1 MSSGRK
7 YSFSDALFS
16 STFIHNPVLIQAA
29 GLCAIVAVATTLKT
43 AVLLAAAFFP
53 VLIITQVFACLALKK
68 VPRWIRVAIYLLIG
82 TAIIAGIIYAIDTF
96 MPEISL
102 GAGIYLALTAAN
114 SIIALH
120 CEKLAVKTDLRH
132 AFFDSVATA
141 LGYAAVII
149 PVGALREMIGS
160 STIWGANIKVPMT
173 YPAILMPFGGFLVLA
188 FFAAALKALINKRFP
203 EHSAE
208 TEMKIKKTSVIV
220 SKKNLPENLAPAKA
234 EEAPAEEEKET
245 AEAEETVETEETAEA
260 EETVE
265 TEETVEVEET
275 VETEDLKEDD
285 LAHLEPLDGEGKFD
299 LSDIFAKDDEDED
312 DKDYGSAFN
321 RLFDEAKDFD
331 SDEKKEGD
339 K

>member
-160 STIWGANIKVPMT
+160 STIWGANIKVPT
-173 YPAILMPFGGFLVLA
+173 TFPAILMPFGGFLFLA

-208 TEMKIKKTSVIV
+208 TEMKIKKTSIIV
-220 SKKNLPENLAPAKA
+220 SKKNLPENLAPA
-234 EEAPAEEEKET
+234 EEEKET
-245 AEAEETVETEETAEA
+245 AEAQETVEA
-260 EETVE
+260 
-265 TEETVEVEET
+265 EETVEVEET
-275 VETEDLKEDD
+275 VEAEDPKEDD
-285 LAHLEPLDGEGKFD
+285 LAHFEPLDGKGKFD

-312 DKDYGSAFN
+312 DKDYGSVFN

>member
-120 CEKLAVKTDLRH
+120 CEKLAVKTDLHH

-173 YPAILMPFGGFLVLA
+173 YPAILMPFGGFLFLA

-220 SKKNLPENLAPAKA
+220 SKKNLPENLAPA
-234 EEAPAEEEKET
+234 EEEK
-245 AEAEETVETEETAEA
+245 ETAEA

-275 VETEDLKEDD
+275 VEAEDPKEDD
-285 LAHLEPLDGEGKFD
+285 LAHFEPLDGKGKFD

-312 DKDYGSAFN
+312 DKDYGSVFN

>member
-149 PVGALREMIGS
+149 PIGALREMIGS

-208 TEMKIKKTSVIV
+208 TEMKMKKTSVIV
-220 SKKNLPENLAPAKA
+220 SKKNLPENLAPA
-234 EEAPAEEEKET
+234 EEEK
-245 AEAEETVETEETAEA
+245 ETAEA

-275 VETEDLKEDD
+275 VEAEDPKEDD
-285 LAHLEPLDGEGKFD
+285 LAHFEPLDGEGKFD

>member
-53 VLIITQVFACLALKK
+53 VLIITQVFACLALKR

-114 SIIALH
+114 STIALH

-220 SKKNLPENLAPAKA
+220 SKKNLPENLAPA
-234 EEAPAEEEKET
+234 EEEK
-245 AEAEETVETEETAEA
+245 ETAEA

-275 VETEDLKEDD
+275 VEAEDPKDDD
-285 LAHLEPLDGEGKFD
+285 LAHFEPLDGEGKFD

-312 DKDYGSAFN
+312 DKDYGSVFN

>member
-53 VLIITQVFACLALKK
+53 VLIITQVFACLALKR

-160 STIWGANIKVPMT
+160 STIWGANIKIPMT

-220 SKKNLPENLAPAKA
+220 SKKNLPENLAPA
-234 EEAPAEEEKET
+234 EEEKET
-245 AEAEETVETEETAEA
+245 AEAK
-260 EETVE
+260 ETVE

-275 VETEDLKEDD
+275 VEAEDPKEDD
-285 LAHLEPLDGEGKFD
+285 LAHFEPLDGEGKFD

>member
-173 YPAILMPFGGFLVLA
+173 FPAILMPFGGFLFLA

-203 EHSAE
+203 EHSAD

-220 SKKNLPENLAPAKA
+220 SKKNLPENLAPA
-234 EEAPAEEEKET
+234 EEEKET
-245 AEAEETVETEETAEA
+245 AEAEEPVEA
-260 EETVE
+260 
-265 TEETVEVEET
+265 EETVEVEET
-275 VETEDLKEDD
+275 VEAEDPEEDD
-285 LAHLEPLDGEGKFD
+285 LAHFEPLDGKGKFD

-312 DKDYGSAFN
+312 DKDYGSVFN

>member
-53 VLIITQVFACLALKK
+53 VLIITQVFACLALKR

-149 PVGALREMIGS
+149 PIGALREMIGS

-173 YPAILMPFGGFLVLA
+173 FPAILMPFGGFLFLA

-220 SKKNLPENLAPAKA
+220 SKKNLPENLAPA
-234 EEAPAEEEKET
+234 EEEKET
-245 AEAEETVETEETAEA
+245 AEAEETVE
-260 EETVE
+260 
-265 TEETVEVEET
+265 VEET
-275 VETEDLKEDD
+275 VEAEDPKEDD
-285 LAHLEPLDGEGKFD
+285 LAHFEPLDGKGKFD

-312 DKDYGSAFN
+312 DKDYGSVVT

>member
-53 VLIITQVFACLALKK
+53 VLIITQVFACLALKR
-68 VPRWIRVAIYLLIG
+68 VPRWIRIAIYLLIG

-208 TEMKIKKTSVIV
+208 TEMEIKKTSVIV
-220 SKKNLPENLAPAKA
+220 SKKNLPENLAPA
-234 EEAPAEEEKET
+234 EEEK
-245 AEAEETVETEETAEA
+245 ETAEA

-275 VETEDLKEDD
+275 VEAEDPKEDD
-285 LAHLEPLDGEGKFD
+285 LAHFEPLDGKGKFD

-312 DKDYGSAFN
+312 DKDYGSVFN

>member
-53 VLIITQVFACLALKK
+53 VLIITQVFACLALKR
-68 VPRWIRVAIYLLIG
+68 VPRGIRVAIYLLIG

-149 PVGALREMIGS
+149 PIGALREMIGS
-160 STIWGANIKVPMT
+160 STIWGANIKVPMAF
-173 YPAILMPFGGFLVLA
+173 PAILMPFGGFLFLA

-220 SKKNLPENLAPAKA
+220 SKKNLPENLAPA
-234 EEAPAEEEKET
+234 EEEKET
-245 AEAEETVETEETAEA
+245 AEAEETVEAEETAEA

-265 TEETVEVEET
+265 VEET
-275 VETEDLKEDD
+275 IEAEDPKEDD
-285 LAHLEPLDGEGKFD
+285 LAHFEPLDGKGKFD
-299 LSDIFAKDDEDED
+299 LSDIFAKDDEDKD
-312 DKDYGSAFN
+312 DKDYGSVFN

>member
-120 CEKLAVKTDLRH
+120 CVKLAVKTDLRH

-220 SKKNLPENLAPAKA
+220 SKKNLPENLAPA
-234 EEAPAEEEKET
+234 EEEKET
-245 AEAEETVETEETAEA
+245 AEAEDTVEA
-260 EETVE
+260 
-265 TEETVEVEET
+265 EETVEVEET
-275 VETEDLKEDD
+275 VEAEVPKEDD
-285 LAHLEPLDGEGKFD
+285 LAHFEPLDGEGKFD

>member
-53 VLIITQVFACLALKK
+53 VLIITQVFACLALKR

-149 PVGALREMIGS
+149 PVGALREIIGS

-220 SKKNLPENLAPAKA
+220 SKKNLPENLAPA
-234 EEAPAEEEKET
+234 EEEK
-245 AEAEETVETEETAEA
+245 ETAEA

-275 VETEDLKEDD
+275 VEAEDPKEDD
-285 LAHLEPLDGEGKFD
+285 LAHFEPLDGKGKFD
-299 LSDIFAKDDEDED
+299 LSDIFAKNDEDED
-312 DKDYGSAFN
+312 DKDYGSVFN

>member
-173 YPAILMPFGGFLVLA
+173 YPAILMPFGGFLFLA

-220 SKKNLPENLAPAKA
+220 SKKNLPENLAPA
-234 EEAPAEEEKET
+234 EEEK
-245 AEAEETVETEETAEA
+245 ETAEA

-275 VETEDLKEDD
+275 VEAEDPKEDD
-285 LAHLEPLDGEGKFD
+285 LAHFEPLDGEGKFD

>member
-220 SKKNLPENLAPAKA
+220 SKKNLPENLAS
-234 EEAPAEEEKET
+234 AEEEK
-245 AEAEETVETEETAEA
+245 ETAEA

-275 VETEDLKEDD
+275 VEAEDPKEDD
-285 LAHLEPLDGEGKFD
+285 LAHFEPLDGEGKFD
-299 LSDIFAKDDEDED
+299 LSDIFAKEDEDED

>member
-173 YPAILMPFGGFLVLA
+173 FPAILMPFGGFLFLA

-220 SKKNLPENLAPAKA
+220 SKKNLPEDL
-234 EEAPAEEEKET
+234 APAEEEK
-245 AEAEETVETEETAEA
+245 ETAEA

-275 VETEDLKEDD
+275 VEAEDPKEDD
-285 LAHLEPLDGEGKFD
+285 LAHFEPLDGKGKFD

-312 DKDYGSAFN
+312 DKDYGSVFN

>member
-53 VLIITQVFACLALKK
+53 VLIITQVFACLALKR

-160 STIWGANIKVPMT
+160 STIWGANIKIPMT

-220 SKKNLPENLAPAKA
+220 SKKNLPENLAPA
-234 EEAPAEEEKET
+234 EEEKET
-245 AEAEETVETEETAEA
+245 AEAEEA
-260 EETVE
+260 VE

-275 VETEDLKEDD
+275 VEAEDPKEDD
-285 LAHLEPLDGEGKFD
+285 LAHFEPLDGKGKFD

>member
-53 VLIITQVFACLALKK
+53 VLIITQVFACLALKR

-220 SKKNLPENLAPAKA
+220 SKKNLPENLAPA
-234 EEAPAEEEKET
+234 EEEK
-245 AEAEETVETEETAEA
+245 ETAEA

-275 VETEDLKEDD
+275 VEAEDPKEDD
-285 LAHLEPLDGEGKFD
+285 LAHFEPLDGKGKFD

>member
-53 VLIITQVFACLALKK
+53 VLIITQVFACLALKR

-160 STIWGANIKVPMT
+160 STIWGANIKIPMT
-173 YPAILMPFGGFLVLA
+173 YPAILMPFGGFLFLA

-220 SKKNLPENLAPAKA
+220 SKKNLPENLAPA
-234 EEAPAEEEKET
+234 EEEK
-245 AEAEETVETEETAEA
+245 ETAEA

-275 VETEDLKEDD
+275 VEAEDPKEDD
-285 LAHLEPLDGEGKFD
+285 LAHFEPLDGKGKFD

-312 DKDYGSAFN
+312 DKDYGSVFN

>member
-43 AVLLAAAFFP
+43 AVLLAAAFP
-53 VLIITQVFACLALKK
+53 VLIITQVFACLALKR

-160 STIWGANIKVPMT
+160 STIWGANIKIPMT

-234 EEAPAEEEKET
+234 EEAPAEE
-245 AEAEETVETEETAEA
+245 
-260 EETVE
+260 TVE

-275 VETEDLKEDD
+275 VEAEDPKEDD
-285 LAHLEPLDGEGKFD
+285 LAHFEPLDGEGKFD

>member
-120 CEKLAVKTDLRH
+120 CEMLAVKTDLRH

-220 SKKNLPENLAPAKA
+220 SKKNLPENLAPA
-234 EEAPAEEEKET
+234 EEEK
-245 AEAEETVETEETAEA
+245 ETAEA

-275 VETEDLKEDD
+275 VEAEDPKEDD
-285 LAHLEPLDGEGKFD
+285 LAHFEPLDGKGKFD

-312 DKDYGSAFN
+312 DKDYGSVFN

>member
-53 VLIITQVFACLALKK
+53 VLIITQVFACLALKR

-220 SKKNLPENLAPAKA
+220 SKKNLPENLAPA
-234 EEAPAEEEKET
+234 EEEK
-245 AEAEETVETEETAEA
+245 ETAEA

-275 VETEDLKEDD
+275 VEAEDPKEDD
-285 LAHLEPLDGEGKFD
+285 LAHFEPLDGKGKFN

-312 DKDYGSAFN
+312 DKDYGSVFN

>member
-53 VLIITQVFACLALKK
+53 VLIITQVFACLALKR

-132 AFFDSVATA
+132 AFFHSVATA

-220 SKKNLPENLAPAKA
+220 SKKNLPENLAPA
-234 EEAPAEEEKET
+234 EEEK
-245 AEAEETVETEETAEA
+245 ETAEA

-275 VETEDLKEDD
+275 VEAEDPKEDD
-285 LAHLEPLDGEGKFD
+285 LAHFEPLDGEGKFD

>member
-53 VLIITQVFACLALKK
+53 VLIITQVFACLALKR

-220 SKKNLPENLAPAKA
+220 SKKNLPENLAPA
-234 EEAPAEEEKET
+234 EEEK
-245 AEAEETVETEETAEA
+245 ETAEA

-275 VETEDLKEDD
+275 VEAEDPEEDD
-285 LAHLEPLDGEGKFD
+285 LAHFEPLDGKGKFD

-312 DKDYGSAFN
+312 DKDYGSVFN

-339 K
+339 KWT

>member
-43 AVLLAAAFFP
+43 AILLAAAFFP
-53 VLIITQVFACLALKK
+53 VLIITQVFACLALKR

-220 SKKNLPENLAPAKA
+220 SKKNLPENLAPA
-234 EEAPAEEEKET
+234 EEEKET
-245 AEAEETVETEETAEA
+245 AEAEETVE
-260 EETVE
+260 
-265 TEETVEVEET
+265 VEET
-275 VETEDLKEDD
+275 VEAEDPKEDD
-285 LAHLEPLDGEGKFD
+285 LAHFEPLDGKGKFD
-299 LSDIFAKDDEDED
+299 LADIFAKDDEDED
-312 DKDYGSAFN
+312 DKDYGSVFN

>member
-149 PVGALREMIGS
+149 PIGALREMIGS
-160 STIWGANIKVPMT
+160 STIWGANIKVPMAF
-173 YPAILMPFGGFLVLA
+173 PAILMPFGGFLFLA

-220 SKKNLPENLAPAKA
+220 SKKNLPENLAPA
-234 EEAPAEEEKET
+234 EEEKET
-245 AEAEETVETEETAEA
+245 AEAEETVEAE
-260 EETVE
+260 
-265 TEETVEVEET
+265 
-275 VETEDLKEDD
+275 DPKEDD
-285 LAHLEPLDGEGKFD
+285 LAHFEPLDGEGKFD

>member
-53 VLIITQVFACLALKK
+53 VLIITQVFACLALKR

-173 YPAILMPFGGFLVLA
+173 FPAILMPFGGFLFLA

-220 SKKNLPENLAPAKA
+220 SKKNLPENLAPA
-234 EEAPAEEEKET
+234 EEEKET
-245 AEAEETVETEETAEA
+245 AKA

-275 VETEDLKEDD
+275 VEAEDPKEDD
-285 LAHLEPLDGEGKFD
+285 LAHFEPLDGEGKFD

>member
-53 VLIITQVFACLALKK
+53 VLIITQVFACPALKR

-120 CEKLAVKTDLRH
+120 CEKLAVKTNPRH

-160 STIWGANIKVPMT
+160 STIWGANIKIPMT

-220 SKKNLPENLAPAKA
+220 SKKNLPENLAPA
-234 EEAPAEEEKET
+234 EEEKET
-245 AEAEETVETEETAEA
+245 AESEETVEA
-260 EETVE
+260 
-265 TEETVEVEET
+265 EETVEVEEA
-275 VETEDLKEDD
+275 VEAEDPKEDD
-285 LAHLEPLDGEGKFD
+285 LAHFEPLDGEGKFD
-299 LSDIFAKDDEDED
+299 LSDIFTKDNEDED

-331 SDEKKEGD
+331 SDEKKKGD

>member
-53 VLIITQVFACLALKK
+53 VLIITQVFACLALKR

-82 TAIIAGIIYAIDTF
+82 TAIIAGIIYAIDTL
-96 MPEISL
+96 MPEISR

-220 SKKNLPENLAPAKA
+220 SKKNLPENLAPA
-234 EEAPAEEEKET
+234 EEEKET
-245 AEAEETVETEETAEA
+245 AEAK
-260 EETVE
+260 ETVE

-275 VETEDLKEDD
+275 VEAEDPKEDD
-285 LAHLEPLDGEGKFD
+285 LAHFEPLDGKGKFD

-312 DKDYGSAFN
+312 DKDYGSVFN

>member
-1 MSSGRK
+1 MKPGNTS
-7 YSFSDALFS
+7 SFSDALFS
-16 STFIHNPVLIQAA
+16 STLIHNPVPIQAA
-29 GLCAIVAVATTLKT
+29 GLCAIVAGATTLKT

-53 VLIITQVFACLALKK
+53 VLIITQVFACVALKR
-68 VPRWIRVAIYLLIG
+68 VPRWIRVAIYLLLG
-82 TAIIAGIIYAIDTF
+82 TAIISGIIYAIDIF
-96 MPEISL
+96 VPEIRL

-149 PVGALREMIGS
+149 PVGALREIIGS
-160 STIWGANIKVPMT
+160 STIWGVNIRIPVI
-173 YPAILMPFGGFLVLA
+173 YPAVLMPFGGFIFIA

-203 EHSAE
+203 EQSAE

-220 SKKNLPENLAPAKA
+220 SKKNLPEKVAPAKA
-234 EEAPAEEEKET
+234 EETPDAEESVES
-245 AEAEETVETEETAEA
+245 EERTEPEETAETV
-260 EETVE
+260 EVIETVE
-265 TEETVEVEET
+265 AAEEEP
-275 VETEDLKEDD
+275 DD
-285 LAHLEPLDGEGKFD
+285 LSHFEPLDGDNSFD
-299 LSDIFAKDDEDED
+299 LADIFADDENDG
-312 DKDYGSAFN
+312 KDYGSAFN
-321 RLFDEAKDFD
+321 RLLVEAEDFN

>member
-53 VLIITQVFACLALKK
+53 VLIITQVFACLALKR

-82 TAIIAGIIYAIDTF
+82 TAIIVGIIYAIDTF

-173 YPAILMPFGGFLVLA
+173 FPAILMPFGGFLVLA

-220 SKKNLPENLAPAKA
+220 SKKNLPENLAPA
-234 EEAPAEEEKET
+234 EEEK
-245 AEAEETVETEETAEA
+245 ETAEA

-275 VETEDLKEDD
+275 VEAEDPKEDD
-285 LAHLEPLDGEGKFD
+285 LAHFEPLDGEGKFD

>member
-132 AFFDSVATA
+132 AFFDSIATA

-173 YPAILMPFGGFLVLA
+173 FPAILMPFGGFLFLA

-208 TEMKIKKTSVIV
+208 TEMKIKKTSVIA
-220 SKKNLPENLAPAKA
+220 SKKNLPENLAPA
-234 EEAPAEEEKET
+234 EEEKET
-245 AEAEETVETEETAEA
+245 AEAK
-260 EETVE
+260 ETVE

-275 VETEDLKEDD
+275 VEAEDPKEDD
-285 LAHLEPLDGEGKFD
+285 LAHFEPLDGEGKFD

>member
-53 VLIITQVFACLALKK
+53 VLIITQVFACLALKR

-120 CEKLAVKTDLRH
+120 CEKLAVKTNPRH

-220 SKKNLPENLAPAKA
+220 SKKNLPEDLAPAKA

-245 AEAEETVETEETAEA
+245 AEAEETVETEETVEVEEIVEA
-260 EETVE
+260 EET
-265 TEETVEVEET
+265 
-275 VETEDLKEDD
+275 KEDD
-285 LAHLEPLDGEGKFD
+285 LAHFEPLDGEGKFD

>member
-53 VLIITQVFACLALKK
+53 VLIITQVFACLALKR

-120 CEKLAVKTDLRH
+120 CEKLAVKTNPRH

-220 SKKNLPENLAPAKA
+220 SKKNLPENLAPA
-234 EEAPAEEEKET
+234 EEEKET
-245 AEAEETVETEETAEA
+245 AESEETVEA
-260 EETVE
+260 
-265 TEETVEVEET
+265 EETVEVEEA
-275 VETEDLKEDD
+275 VEAEDPKEDD
-285 LAHLEPLDGEGKFD
+285 LAHFEPLDGKGKFD
-299 LSDIFAKDDEDED
+299 LSDIFAKDNEDED

>member
-29 GLCAIVAVATTLKT
+29 GLCAIVAVATT

-160 STIWGANIKVPMT
+160 STIWGANIKVPMA

-220 SKKNLPENLAPAKA
+220 SKKNLPEDLAPAKA
-234 EEAPAEEEKET
+234 EGAPAEEEKET
-245 AEAEETVETEETAEA
+245 AEAEETVETA
-260 EETVE
+260 
-265 TEETVEVEET
+265 ETVEVEET
-275 VETEDLKEDD
+275 VEDEETKEDD
-285 LAHLEPLDGEGKFD
+285 LAHFEPLDGEGKFD

>member
-16 STFIHNPVLIQAA
+16 STFIHNPVLIQVA

-82 TAIIAGIIYAIDTF
+82 TAIIAGIIYAIDIF

-220 SKKNLPENLAPAKA
+220 SKKNLPENLAPA
-234 EEAPAEEEKET
+234 EEEK
-245 AEAEETVETEETAEA
+245 ETAEA

-275 VETEDLKEDD
+275 VEAEDPKEDD
-285 LAHLEPLDGEGKFD
+285 LAHFEPLDGEGKFD

>member
-220 SKKNLPENLAPAKA
+220 SKKNLPENLAPA
-234 EEAPAEEEKET
+234 EEEK
-245 AEAEETVETEETAEA
+245 ETAEA

-275 VETEDLKEDD
+275 VEAEDPEEDD
-285 LAHLEPLDGEGKFD
+285 LAHFEPLDGKGKFD

-312 DKDYGSAFN
+312 DKDYGSVFN

>member
-82 TAIIAGIIYAIDTF
+82 TTIIAGIIYAIDTF

-173 YPAILMPFGGFLVLA
+173 FPAILMPFGGFLFLA

-220 SKKNLPENLAPAKA
+220 SKKNLPENLAPA
-234 EEAPAEEEKET
+234 EEEK
-245 AEAEETVETEETAEA
+245 
-260 EETVE
+260 ETVE

-275 VETEDLKEDD
+275 VEAEDPKEDD
-285 LAHLEPLDGEGKFD
+285 LAHFEPLDARANLTLPISLPKTMKTKMTRTTARCSTACSTKQRILTPTRRRRETNEHD
-299 LSDIFAKDDEDED
+299 LVF
-312 DKDYGSAFN
+312 
-321 RLFDEAKDFD
+321 
-331 SDEKKEGD
+331 
-339 K
+339 